1 VTGRER
7 TSLGR
12 RLVGRDLVDRSLFDL
27 GRRVGRLVNRG
38 LLAVPVVRAEEHP
51 DMDAARQSLEAA
63 RDHLKAAGH
72 EYGGHRKTALERVNQ
87 ALEQIRLGL
96 ASAGSVEKKVE
107 RREQGLQRR
116 EQRIEK
122 RIDNMKQRQQRM
134 GEH

>member
-1 VTGRER
+1 MTKALIVPMA
-7 TSLGR
+7 LC
-12 RLVGRDLVDRSLFDL
+12 
-27 GRRVGRLVNRG
+27 

-51 DMDAARQSLEAA
+51 DMDAARQS
-63 RDHLKAAGH
+63 H

-96 ASAGSVEKKVE
+96 ASAGGTEKKVE